1 MFPGGVRHDT
11 FEHPHIVVTPLAAG
25 GWEFSL
31 RAPDRLLSDDSEPYT
46 LPVDELAPWLFDDEL
61 PDALCTVA
69 VRHFGSA

>member
-1 MFPGGVRHDT
+1 M
-11 FEHPHIVVTPLAAG
+11 TPLGAG

-46 LPVDELAPWLFDDEL
+46 LPVDELAPWLFDDEM
-61 PDALCTVA
+61 PDALGTVA